1 MLLRRDQTRKMLAL
15 IHEAREIGPGLE
27 QKLHLVAG
35 IQRIIGAAMT
45 TFAVLRDI
53 GDPRRRRIE
62 GEVSTPPSDRN
73 VRTMIDALRSNS
85 NISDGLQAMSRRLRF
100 TPMVTARRRELL
112 PDNHWYRSESF
123 NVLHRVCGFDDH
135 VYSFRS
141 LGAGRVV
148 ALALRRSVG
157 DRPYGDEEQN
167 LLELFHEEPVRLEPR
182 QRSDGAG
189 PRLAPREQDVLQGLL
204 RGASEKE
211 VAFELNLSR
220 HTVHSYAKSI
230 YSAYGVSSRAELLV
244 RCLASLGRADDPNAG
259 RHVSTGS

>member
-100 TPMVTARRRELL
+100 TPMVTARRREVFPRHPWDPPGAL
-112 PDNHWYRSESF
+112 
-123 NVLHRVCGFDDH
+123 NVRPPVRRLHRA
-135 VYSFRS
+135 R
-141 LGAGRVV
+141 
-148 ALALRRSVG
+148 
-157 DRPYGDEEQN
+157 
-167 LLELFHEEPVRLEPR
+167 
-182 QRSDGAG
+182 
-189 PRLAPREQDVLQGLL
+189 
-204 RGASEKE
+204 
-211 VAFELNLSR
+211 
-220 HTVHSYAKSI
+220 
-230 YSAYGVSSRAELLV
+230 
-244 RCLASLGRADDPNAG
+244 
-259 RHVSTGS
+259 

>member
-1 MLLRRDQTRKMLAL
+1 
-15 IHEAREIGPGLE
+15 
-27 QKLHLVAG
+27 
-35 IQRIIGAAMT
+35 
-45 TFAVLRDI
+45 
-53 GDPRRRRIE
+53 
-62 GEVSTPPSDRN
+62 
-73 VRTMIDALRSNS
+73 MIDALRSNS

-167 LLELFHEEPVRLEPR
+167 LLELFHEELVRLEPK

-244 RCLASLGRADDPNAG
+244 RCLASLGRADDPNVG